1 MIAQRKAPSQARR
14 ERNTKSHI
22 KRNKIK
28 NENEINKY
36 KGTKKQPRIR
46 RRQHG
51 RSSQAAPDVEKKK
64 KKTKK
69 PWPKHQKACDSPKRV
84 VRIIFFGLQ
93 TLGQKTKHHTPLFF
107 SPT

>member
-36 KGTKKQPRIR
+36 KGTK
-46 RRQHG
+46 
-51 RSSQAAPDVEKKK
+51 SSQGSGGISMVEAVKQHPTLKKK
-64 KKTKK
+64 KKNKETMAKT
-69 PWPKHQKACDSPKRV
+69 PKSM
-84 VRIIFFGLQ
+84 
-93 TLGQKTKHHTPLFF
+93 
-107 SPT
+107 